1 MHDCIV
7 SNHYYIAQVDAIT
20 IRQVSKVLNHAVNVC
35 SLSIQVHDSS
45 AFPRVAQALVT
56 VVVTDL
62 NDNSPTFTDA
72 EVSRSLPESIAPQ
85 TLVSQPQTL
94 NNESRSL
101 T

>member
-1 MHDCIV
+1 MLIV
-7 SNHYYIAQVDAIT
+7 YMQV
-20 IRQVSKVLNHAVNVC
+20 R
-35 SLSIQVHDSS
+35 DSS

-85 TLVSQPQTL
+85 TLVS
-94 NNESRSL
+94 
-101 T
+101 